1 MEDSWSAAD
10 PDSTELDST
19 ELDSTELD
27 SNGPDSTAPDS
38 APGPSPAMVAALYGS
53 AHSQAQGETS
63 GQATIADGVRRKLDP
78 AWITARRLSG
88 LFVCLIVFGSLGI
101 AALALGYAFD
111 LLFLTLGAWLVLAT
125 LICALTWIWP
135 GLAWKYAAYAVSPR
149 GLRVRRGVLI
159 RSIASVPKS
168 RVQHTDVS
176 QGPIQRH
183 FGIAT
188 LIVHTAGTQYAAVP
202 VPGLPRET
210 ALAIRNFLI
219 DDDENDDGV

>member
-1 MEDSWSAAD
+1 MGDSSSLAPSAGMA
-10 PDSTELDST
+10 
-19 ELDSTELD
+19 
-27 SNGPDSTAPDS
+27 
-38 APGPSPAMVAALYGS
+38 AALYGEPP
-53 AHSQAQGETS
+53 GET
-63 GQATIADGVRRKLDP
+63 QIADGVRRQLDP
-78 AWITARRLSG
+78 GWITARRLSG

-101 AALALGYAFD
+101 VALVLGFAFD
-111 LLFLTLGAWLVLAT
+111 LLFWTSAAWLALTV
-125 LICALTWIWP
+125 LICGLTWIWP
-135 GLAWKYAAYAVSPR
+135 GLAWKYAAYAVSHR

-188 LIVHTAGTQYAAVP
+188 LTVHTAGTQYAAVP

-210 ALAIRNFLI
+210 AVAIRDFLI
-219 DDDENDDGV
+219 DDDEDDDGV

>member
-1 MEDSWSAAD
+1 MEDSLVG
-10 PDSTELDST
+10 DSS
-19 ELDSTELD
+19 S
-27 SNGPDSTAPDS
+27 PA
-38 APGPSPAMVAALYGS
+38 PSPGMAAALYG
-53 AHSQAQGETS
+53 ETS
-63 GQATIADGVRRKLDP
+63 GETQIADGVRRKLDP

-88 LFVCLIVFGSLGI
+88 LIVCLIVLGSLGI
-101 AALALGYAFD
+101 AALALGFAFD
-111 LLFLTLGAWLVLAT
+111 LLLLTGAAWFLLAF
-125 LICALTWIWP
+125 LICGLTWVWP

-188 LIVHTAGTQYAAVP
+188 LTVHTAGTQYAAVP

-210 ALAIRNFLI
+210 AMAIRDFLI
-219 DDDENDDGV
+219 DDDEDDDGV

>member
-1 MEDSWSAAD
+1 
-10 PDSTELDST
+10 
-19 ELDSTELD
+19 
-27 SNGPDSTAPDS
+27 
-38 APGPSPAMVAALYGS
+38 MVAALYGE
-53 AHSQAQGETS
+53 ARGEPHGETS
-63 GQATIADGVRRKLDP
+63 GDAQIADGVRRKLDP

-88 LFVCLIVFGSLGI
+88 LFVCLIVIGSLGI
-101 AALALGYAFD
+101 AALALGIAFD
-111 LLFLTLGAWLVLAT
+111 VLIWTGAAWFALAA
-125 LICALTWIWP
+125 LICGLTWIWP

-210 ALAIRNFLI
+210 AVAIRNFLI
-219 DDDENDDGV
+219 DDDEDDDGV